1 MMNKEE
7 NKKLANFFHTY
18 LSFRDIAI
26 KKEAKESQENVDR
39 YWWNIDNV
47 VPMAS
52 LALLHP
58 LLTL

>member
-7 NKKLANFFHTY
+7 NKKLANFFRTY

-52 LALLHP
+52 FALLHP